1 MRTLC
6 LRSARLIA
14 SSAVIGDV
22 DRLLPTSFD
31 SRTASGS
38 AGTATDGGESGTSPG
53 DFRLVLHDLRFGT
66 RLHRG
71 EGMLMEAFTW
81 DGMLTV
87 CLGVDDE
94 LIWSEDVDALLY
106 GIQKVGHIVADLETE
121 S

>member
-1 MRTLC
+1 
-6 LRSARLIA
+6 
-14 SSAVIGDV
+14 
-22 DRLLPTSFD
+22 
-31 SRTASGS
+31 
-38 AGTATDGGESGTSPG
+38 
-53 DFRLVLHDLRFGT
+53 
-66 RLHRG
+66 
-71 EGMLMEAFTW
+71 MEAFTW